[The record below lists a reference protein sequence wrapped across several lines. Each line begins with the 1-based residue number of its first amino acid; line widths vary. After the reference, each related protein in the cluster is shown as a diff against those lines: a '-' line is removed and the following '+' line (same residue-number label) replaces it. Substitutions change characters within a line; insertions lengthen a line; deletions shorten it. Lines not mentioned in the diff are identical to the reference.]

1 MLVHYSVSIYLL
13 RAEESQWVT
22 STFSRKGQIEIKYCL
37 NNIFNMFIWN
47 SNRRIIATS
56 TLLIIKLAIM
66 ISRGAASAASPIANS
81 NKELPR
87 SAQQAKE
94 LFSKL
99 GSTKEPL
106 LDDSKGLSLT
116 FTDEENLTDSEALS
130 SAENSPTSQLQ
141 KYFDDFVFEANNITA
156 KSSIETDISQQ
167 NSQLILTCITIADLT
182 LLAIYAIQDGKDPSS
197 HEQLTL
203 LRQQANALI
212 NFAASI
218 TPDDNP
224 YGHFQAI
231 HSGPNTR
238 ENWLRESMKNIS
250 NAFPT
255 ILINELFVTEATAL
269 ADNYHSRSVSMKAT
283 ALKDAKQIPVSKTDK
298 LEYNEALQ
306 NLREKLNSQSLE
318 IQPPTSGEKNSDEIL
333 LEIGSS
339 QTNADGL
346 VKDRHDL
353 QYQIKDKCNQ
363 VFWKGN
369 PTLQFSDL
377 KRYRNDEADA
387 NIYKQKTKSAK
398 TTLKS

>member
-1 MLVHYSVSIYLL
+1 
-13 RAEESQWVT
+13 
-22 STFSRKGQIEIKYCL
+22 
-37 NNIFNMFIWN
+37 MFIWN